1 MTWRAAPVKRGN
13 LNCSST
19 FLLHGQ
25 HPAEP
30 PSELKDWLHLHP
42 LSDFILLNN
51 GCFSFRSSTLSCV
64 QSDRFLTHREFQQT
78 HLYILSGFQQNIIIT
93 ADYCCKRRVFLTL
106 IVKVIVQVDH
116 YVALWTS
123 EIVKSK
129 CFTWRENL
137 KWFADTGMRRLVMLL
152 N

>member
-1 MTWRAAPVKRGN
+1 MSSTWHLNSPFFSLLHRAGTRPRSQRSSLLMTWRAAPVKRGN

-64 QSDRFLTHREFQQT
+64 QSDRFLTHRVFQQT
-78 HLYILSGFQQNIIIT
+78 HLYILSGFQQHILLQTTSLSHLDCESHRSGWPLCSTVNQR
-93 ADYCCKRRVFLTL
+93 DCK
-106 IVKVIVQVDH
+106 
-116 YVALWTS
+116 
-123 EIVKSK
+123 
-129 CFTWRENL
+129 
-137 KWFADTGMRRLVMLL
+137 
-152 N
+152 